1 MKKLFAIILSFAI
14 SLATGCS
21 FNFDGNTGD
30 ATANLTKL
38 PTPTVTEVVD
48 GYVYWEEVSNA
59 SSYVVKINS
68 YQESAGNSLKYSIS
82 SIMDSRIDYDTPTE
96 LHIYV
101 MAKGNQILFGDSDWS
116 QEFVCTYTK
125 ESSQSHTNK
134 LNVPEITK
142 YENNT
147 VYWSNVENADK
158 YFVKIDGTEY
168 TTYDNFYTISLSNNG
183 TFTFS
188 VKAVSNNLNY
198 AQSDWSSVNS
208 YNYVKQYDSVYSQM
222 GVGRGVNVV
231 TAKSFSDYILG
242 TSILNLNNI
251 EFDEDT
257 QTQGSS
263 QKAISSH
270 NITEIIESSTTTKEV
285 NVGTNNKKRTHFL
298 NIQFGF
304 KSNASFEYKD
314 YSDRFLYHY
323 EHYIGKKRVYMV
335 DYGNSGNF
343 KQYLSSSYVEALSKL
358 YANQTKE
365 NFDNFFKKYGTHIIA
380 SAVFGGRLSLYYSAV
395 TNNAKI
401 SKDKTDSLE
410 LSIGLGKSSVNNMN
424 VGVKSEIASKLGI
437 EEKDIKTAL
446 NVSVNGGNE
455 FAAASIE
462 DFNENYKTWSESFNL
477 LDEDK
482 YSMVDYADDGLI
494 ALWDLLPEEYSS
506 MYDNMINAFSE
517 YHAEN
522 YQKVIS
528 DFSFNDNVNYAG
540 GSGDYENPYLI
551 ANEHHLMNIEKNMS
565 AHYKLTADIDLSGIS
580 DWEPIGGLYI
590 EEGDLGFTGSLDG
603 NGYSIKNLQRT
614 ELVPTVGSRSSFGL
628 FGYVGSGAIIKNIKF
643 ENVKVHIS
651 RVTSDSN
658 VRAWFGIVAGRC
670 EGATITNIESSGM
683 FKCDGFV
690 YGVAII
696 GGLCGFTAN
705 STIESCINNMEILS
719 CRYYAVAGG
728 ILGYSKNTKIIN
740 CVNNGNIKAAAAS
753 LSGHCAAAGSI
764 VAIGHNT
771 NRSVIINCENTGKV
785 VAVNGGP
792 AGSLN
797 YIGDENSCA
806 VYADWDY

>member
-14 SLATGCS
+14 SIATGCS

-125 ESSQSHTNK
+125 ESNQSHTNK

-323 EHYIGKKRVYMV
+323 EHYIGKKRVYMI

-580 DWEPIGGLYI
+580 NWQPIGGLYI

-614 ELVPTVGSRSSFGL
+614 SEVPSVNSRSNFGL
-628 FGYVGSGAIIKNIKF
+628 FGYVGSGAIIKNIKL
-643 ENVKVHIS
+643 ENVNVHIS
-651 RVTSDSN
+651 RVYNNIYDR
-658 VRAWFGIVAGRC
+658 VYFGVVAGKC
-670 EGATITNIESSGM
+670 KDATLSNIEIDGS
-683 FKCDGFV
+683 FKYDGFV
-690 YGVAII
+690 QGVVVI
-696 GGLCGFTAN
+696 GGVCGYAVN
-705 STIESCINNMEILS
+705 STIETSTNHMNITAS
-719 CRYYAVAGG
+719 RYFCHVGG
-728 ILGYSKNTKIIN
+728 ILGYSEKTIVSDCI
-740 CVNNGNIKAAAAS
+740 NNGNLSATGS
-753 LSGHCAAAGSI
+753 LGGGCAYVGAIVVGS
-764 VAIGHNT
+764 HNT
-771 NRSVIINCENTGKV
+771 NRGTLISCKNTGTLGV
-785 VAVNGGP
+785 YNA
-792 AGSLN
+792 S
-797 YIGDENSCA
+797 YR
-806 VYADWDY
+806 VYADEKNYVWYQDWSD